1 MRGDD
6 HARNGHDEPEIEA
19 LRVDRYLESILV
31 ARDRGA
37 RLAPH
42 DARLDPA
49 LRVTVDQL
57 SAELIRVHPSFR
69 FEERL
74 ARRLADF
81 AATIRLPAVAG
92 GETSPPTRLMT
103 AGGPGLDRAFDPGF
117 DPGDLLDP
125 AHPSVAGEP
134 FGGHARPLLIGGAL
148 TSAAVSLAGVA
159 FVAWRLSRPV
169 HPMVRAIRAI
179 HGGVARATSQTPGNE
194 TSHESGLA

>member
-1 MRGDD
+1 MRSTE
-6 HARNGHDEPEIEA
+6 REEPEIEA

-37 RLAPH
+37 RLAIL

-49 LRVTVDQL
+49 LRSTADRL

-81 AATIRLPAVAG
+81 AVGLRLPAVAG
-92 GETSPPTRLMT
+92 GEASLPRPLLP
-103 AGGPGLDRAFDPGF
+103 AGGPAFEPGF
-117 DPGDLLDP
+117 APDDWLDP
-125 AHPSVAGEP
+125 ARTIEDGEP
-134 FGGHARPLLIGGAL
+134 FGGHARPILIGGAL
-148 TSAAVSLAGVA
+148 TSAAVSLAGAV

-179 HGGVARATSQTPGNE
+179 HGRPG
-194 TSHESGLA
+194 HESGLA

>member
-1 MRGDD
+1 MREP
-6 HARNGHDEPEIEA
+6 AREEPEIEA

-37 RLAPH
+37 RLALL
-42 DARLDPA
+42 DTRLDPA
-49 LRVTVDQL
+49 LRSTADRL

-74 ARRLADF
+74 ARRLAEF
-81 AATIRLPAVAG
+81 AIGLRLPAVAG
-92 GETSPPTRLMT
+92 GEGGLPRSLAP
-103 AGGPGLDRAFDPGF
+103 AGGPALEPGF
-117 DPGDLLDP
+117 RPNEQLDP
-125 AHPSVAGEP
+125 ARPNDGGDP
-134 FGGHARPLLIGGAL
+134 FGGHARPILIGGAL

-179 HGGVARATSQTPGNE
+179 HGRPG
-194 TSHESGLA
+194 HEGGLA